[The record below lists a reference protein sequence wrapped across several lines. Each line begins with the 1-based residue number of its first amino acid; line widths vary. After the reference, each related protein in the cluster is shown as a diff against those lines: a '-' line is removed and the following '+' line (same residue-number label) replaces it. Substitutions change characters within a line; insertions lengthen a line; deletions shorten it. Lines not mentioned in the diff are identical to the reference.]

1 MLDYPRYEGSE
12 LFLQMCVPIQ
22 NHKCAIG
29 NFASLQADWMAS
41 DLDEA
46 HQQTQYIAD
55 RTKADKK
62 DIVPV
67 HVEEQMSPLPCLRL
81 PERAEGLLT

>member
-1 MLDYPRYEGSE
+1 
-12 LFLQMCVPIQ
+12 
-22 NHKCAIG
+22 
-29 NFASLQADWMAS
+29 MAS

-62 DIVPV
+62 DIVRKLKKESKSAEMV
-67 HVEEQMSPLPCLRL
+67 WLASDEDREGE
-81 PERAEGLLT
+81 PER